1 MNWEYPSEHVYYM
14 GTYCPLKWHT
24 GQCSLRS
31 IRRVACF
38 HQNCEPRNKRMYL
51 LWTVLNF
58 ERYRHLAPIYQGHS
72 VEYSWNCK
80 FLGWHC
86 FLWFLFHSVWNEN
99 QLMSLFYSYIAGSL
113 HVSGPQAHLQE
124 SSYCCSHNHWFLQ
137 PQHTEHASRTD
148 RYSKNQWLCEQLYEL
163 SWRWACGPETCR
175 DPAIYK

>member
-1 MNWEYPSEHVYYM
+1 MTREQMNWEYPSEHVYYM

-38 HQNCEPRNKRMYL
+38 HQNCEPRKKRMYL

-113 HVSGPQAHLQE
+113 HVHTTYGARVQSGQIL
-124 SSYCCSHNHWFLQ
+124 
-137 PQHTEHASRTD
+137 
-148 RYSKNQWLCEQLYEL
+148 NQWLREQLYEL
-163 SWRWACGPETCR
+163 SWRWACGSETCR
-175 DPAIYK
+175 DPAIYEWNSDISWFSFYRLNYYS